1 MELRGIFSTLSVWLV
16 MSMCADRSQ
25 ATVAAAAGS
34 LFSAVVAKVLSLAS
48 QDAADVATVERRSSR
63 VPNPERRGLSL
74 LEVMLALAILAVATA
89 YLAASME
96 QATSNALK
104 AQNLT
109 QAELVAES
117 VMNQVI
123 AGVIPTEAVSWTP
136 YSNSFGPTEWMYQV
150 QPVAT
155 EVDGMLAYQVAVQR
169 VDANVGLV
177 QAKVDLFANRWIIDP
192 ALGLDT
198 PPVDDGYGGEGYGG
212 EGNAAA
218 SGGSGASAGGASGAA
233 AGGIPA
239 GGGFAP
245 GGPGGPAGGGRG
257 AGPGGGRGAGPG
269 GGRGGGAGD
278 AGGRGAGGGGA
289 GGRPAGGARG
299 GGPAGGGAGGRAGGG
314 GFGPGGPGGGFGPG
328 GPGGG
333 AGPAGQGAARG
344 GARGGR

>member
-1 MELRGIFSTLSVWLV
+1 
-16 MSMCADRSQ
+16 MCADRSQ